1 MRARRRDLYE
11 AGRPPF
17 VAGMRTAA
25 EVNALLGIS
34 PANLWLFDE
43 QGTPGAGT
51 LTVSGAITQNET
63 VTIDATVYR
72 WRNAAGLAQANDVIV
87 GASVAVSLVNLTNA
101 INGSEG
107 SGSTYHSGTVAHTT
121 AIATNPTTSTVV
133 ATARTYGTAG
143 NSIASTE
150 TMANGAWGG
159 ATLSG
164 GTAPGDCIDVVAA
177 TNLTP
182 TGSPAQDSGYRW
194 PTRGIAF
201 GDATT
206 QRLAAAN
213 ATIFD
218 DDGVTS
224 FALLLVLV
232 MPDTAPAAIR
242 YLASK
247 GTTGAHWRVNM
258 LSSGT
263 LQIVTS
269 DGTDTATR
277 ATASS
282 HAGRGAI
289 PIWCSVNRTT
299 NLEYITTIDGA
310 RSLSIAAVG
319 SLANASTFTIGSSGG
334 SNALGGRALWAARFT
349 GAAAEGDGIAVVTAM
364 ARGVS

>member
-72 WRNAAGLAQANDVIV
+72 WRNAAGLAQANDVII
-87 GASVAVSLVNLTNA
+87 GASVAASLVNLTNA

-121 AIATNPTTSTVV
+121 AIATNPTTSTVI

-164 GTAPGDCIDVVAA
+164 GTAPGNCIDVVAA
-177 TNLTP
+177 TDLIP
-182 TGSPAQDSGYRW
+182 TGSPVQGAGTRW
-194 PTRGIAF
+194 PKLAVRCPTDAGNERLLTS
-201 GDATT
+201 ATT
-206 QRLAAAN
+206 V
-213 ATIFD
+213 FD

-224 FALLLVLV
+224 WAWLFVLRV
-232 MPDTAPAAIR
+232 IPSNPAAVR
-242 YLASK
+242 YLFRKAVSGACYYARWSTGGGLLASFND
-247 GTTGAHWRVNM
+247 GVDTVNVTLTAHVGIGTIPLWIACNRTNTTGYITSSKAA
-258 LSSGT
+258 SSG
-263 LQIVTS
+263 
-269 DGTDTATR
+269 
-277 ATASS
+277 
-282 HAGRGAI
+282 
-289 PIWCSVNRTT
+289 
-299 NLEYITTIDGA
+299 
-310 RSLSIAAVG
+310 SIAAVG
-319 SLANASTFTIGSSGG
+319 SMSNGTGFSIGINGTTP
-334 SNALGGRALWAARFT
+334 NMDVLWAARFI
-349 GAAAEGDGIAVVTAM
+349 GAAAENDGVATAAIM
-364 ARGVS
+364 GRGLP